1 MDITEVKVYPVL
13 DNDKLKAYASVVF
26 DDCFVI
32 RDLRVISG
40 TTGLFVAMPSRK
52 RKDGSF
58 RDTAHPLNMETREL
72 IEKSIL
78 DQYEQRIANRA

>member
-1 MDITEVKVYPVL
+1 MEITEVKVFPVK
-13 DNDKLKAYASVVF
+13 DNDKLKAYASIVF

-58 RDTAHPLNMETREL
+58 RDTAHPLNMETRDK
-72 IEKSIL
+72 IERSIL
-78 DQYEQRIANRA
+78 ETYKQKIANEV

>member
-78 DQYEQRIANRA
+78 DQYELRIANRA